1 MANTSKIEKEANQFK
16 SKGNRKQ
23 FEVNAQ
29 IANVLSDIRD
39 NVDNSI
45 KVRKLVEEGQQVIKK
60 RQKLITIA
68 DRTKDGWS
76 VVQEYESDDLAS
88 DSEDEKR
95 LSKAKNAAEK
105 KRKESKLKYT
115 NSVEK
120 CSSLTAIISF
130 FVVKYLVNMY
140 FVMFHVGWE
149 CLSNQPYTRLSVLIC
164 SI

>member
-39 NVDNSI
+39 NVDNPT

-68 DRTKDGWS
+68 DRTKDGWA
-76 VVQEYESDDLAS
+76 VVQES
-88 DSEDEKR
+88 
-95 LSKAKNAAEK
+95 
-105 KRKESKLKYT
+105 
-115 NSVEK
+115 
-120 CSSLTAIISF
+120 
-130 FVVKYLVNMY
+130 
-140 FVMFHVGWE
+140 
-149 CLSNQPYTRLSVLIC
+149 
-164 SI
+164 